1 MNQATSFFSQ
11 IGCKECAPK
20 WINVLHFGNVH
31 WGNTSDLMDITAWGK
46 GSTGNSLQ
54 CHKPPILKAWYD
66 GLWHWVYHGIPS
78 PFLWEKQKPTRQW
91 GLCCVS
97 LHVLLLA
104 ADSFIPAD
112 SCGSVLRQTLHSTT
126 WWGTVTR
133 TWQMGASWIMWLC
146 NVTMWIFSPDS
157 NFASSLMEIR
167 SAGWGNAMASLDWRV
182 SWTMQM
188 SSPSCGLTA
197 TSVAFGLLT
206 AAIAAGLVTTW
217 GICSIYILRQS
228 QRPCTIRVGM
238 GHTPCGRIGNLC
250 NHGCSMP

>member
-146 NVTMWIFSPDS
+146 NVTMWIFPQ
-157 NFASSLMEIR
+157 I
-167 SAGWGNAMASLDWRV
+167 
-182 SWTMQM
+182 
-188 SSPSCGLTA
+188 P
-197 TSVAFGLLT
+197 
-206 AAIAAGLVTTW
+206 
-217 GICSIYILRQS
+217 ILHH
-228 QRPCTIRVGM
+228 P
-238 GHTPCGRIGNLC
+238 
-250 NHGCSMP
+250 

>member
-1 MNQATSFFSQ
+1 MWGVAHHALVNFANRISRFLLGSSPVFPGRGGFRGNTRQVTICVGVLQAAHLIPKVWWTTSLVSWFRLGAPRKWEKMRRSATTMRCRKRKMRWWTKQPAFFSQ

-31 WGNTSDLMDITAWGK
+31 WGNTSDLMDTTAWGK

-112 SCGSVLRQTLHSTT
+112 SCGSVSSTNFAFHNMMRNCDSDLAN
-126 WWGTVTR
+126 G
-133 TWQMGASWIMWLC
+133 GELDY
-146 NVTMWIFSPDS
+146 VTM
-157 NFASSLMEIR
+157 
-167 SAGWGNAMASLDWRV
+167 
-182 SWTMQM
+182 
-188 SSPSCGLTA
+188 
-197 TSVAFGLLT
+197 
-206 AAIAAGLVTTW
+206 
-217 GICSIYILRQS
+217 
-228 QRPCTIRVGM
+228 
-238 GHTPCGRIGNLC
+238 
-250 NHGCSMP
+250 